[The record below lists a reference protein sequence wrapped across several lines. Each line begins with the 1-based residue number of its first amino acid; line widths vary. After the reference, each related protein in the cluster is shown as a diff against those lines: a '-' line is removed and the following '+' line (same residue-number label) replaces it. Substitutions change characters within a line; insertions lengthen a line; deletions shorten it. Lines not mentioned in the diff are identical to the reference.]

1 MDIVPKNEFI
11 SLTTLETYIEKYP
24 EDAEKWVEFIRPT
37 EEEEEGKL
45 RRSRIYINDE
55 LNEDLYKLNS
65 DLHNIESDV
74 PIEHHND
81 GCLFCKKSW
90 VSTEG
95 VPTLT
100 LICGHKFHT
109 ICAMIDQYNGDTTRC
124 MVEDCDISTWDYVRK
139 IIRSKEKVKEKT
151 ENILLSAYQA
161 RPDFKK
167 DIKEMKENIS
177 SVTAAHNKVSSMISS
192 AKKDFVHKHIY
203 TINQLQNDIN
213 GNIKY
218 VKESEEMNVYKN
230 AVKKYRK
237 KASHVFRK
245 YHMSF
250 RELRER
256 GILRTSWRLRWV
268 LERHRSAFTYYKM
281 GVRIYPG
288 KKTWRDTLD
297 EADEEVE
304 SEEENI

>member
-11 SLTTLETYIEKYP
+11 SLNTLETYIEQYP
-24 EDAEKWVEFIRPT
+24 EDAEKWLEFIRDPS
-37 EEEEEGKL
+37 EEESKL
-45 RRSRIYINDE
+45 RRSRYIRGE
-55 LNEDLYKLNS
+55 INEGIYKLNS
-65 DLHNIESDV
+65 DLHNIESEV
-74 PIEHHND
+74 PIEHYND

-90 VSTEG
+90 LSTDG
-95 VPTLT
+95 VPTTT

-109 ICAMIDQYNGDTTRC
+109 LCSMIDQYNGDITRC
-124 MVEDCDISTWDYVRK
+124 IVEGCDINTWDYVRK
-139 IIRSKEKVKEKT
+139 IVRSKEKVKEKT
-151 ENILLSAYQA
+151 ENILLSAYQKRA
-161 RPDFKK
+161 DFKK
-167 DIKEMKENIS
+167 DIQDLKKDIS
-177 SVTAAHNKVSSMISS
+177 SVTSAHNKVGSMITN
-192 AKKDFVHKHIY
+192 AKKDFVHKHLY

-213 GNIKY
+213 ENVKY
-218 VKESEEMNVYKN
+218 VKESEEMNTYKN
-230 AVKKYRK
+230 AVRNYRK
-237 KASHVFRK
+237 KANRIFRK

-281 GVRIYPG
+281 GVRLYPG

-297 EADEEVE
+297 QDE